1 MLARLGL
8 RIRGLR
14 RLKRV
19 TQQELA
25 ERVQVSV
32 SLLSSIERGRRLP
45 RPYLLKAIASELKV
59 PEDELLDVYPKGRL
73 T

>member
-1 MLARLGL
+1 MPVRLGL

-14 RLKRV
+14 RLKRI

-32 SLLSSIERGRRLP
+32 SILSSIERGRRLP
-45 RPYLLKAIASELKV
+45 RPYLIKAIAMELKV
-59 PEDELLDVYPKGRL
+59 PESELLDVYPESQL
-73 T
+73 N